1 MSQRHVNLSIII
13 VLTLFM
19 LTGFM
24 QTPVSAHVPEDMKL
38 SYDFGTQILTV
49 NVSHY
54 TPNTKTHY
62 IEQIEVEKN
71 GISVLNKTYENQSL
85 SGYVYELFSVST
97 VVDDNLTVT
106 AFCSKDYTLTSWVIV
121 TSTTATNPTST
132 ETTTTTQ
139 PPDGPDSPDSTL
151 GAGLAIAG
159 GGIAIIILVVLYI
172 EREHLPESVRQLG
185 TRLRTGSLDV
195 LYRLKTGFSNI
206 IQQIRV
212 RLGSK

>member
-1 MSQRHVNLSIII
+1 MNLSIIV

-24 QTPVSAHVPEDMKL
+24 QTPVSAHVPEDMTL
-38 SYDFGTQILTV
+38 SYNFGTQILTV

-54 TPNTKTHY
+54 TPNTKAHY

-85 SGYVYELFSVST
+85 NDYVYESFSVST

-151 GAGLAIAG
+151 GVGIAIAG

-185 TRLRTGSLDV
+185 SRIRIGSIDAFHK
-195 LYRLKTGFSNI
+195 LKTGFSNL

-212 RLGSK
+212 RFSSK